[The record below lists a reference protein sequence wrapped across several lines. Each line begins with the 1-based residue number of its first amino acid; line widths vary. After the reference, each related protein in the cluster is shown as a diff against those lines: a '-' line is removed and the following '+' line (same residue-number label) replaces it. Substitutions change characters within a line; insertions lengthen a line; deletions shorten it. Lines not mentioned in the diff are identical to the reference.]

1 MGRGR
6 REHLLPVGEKRELI
20 ELGLKKELGLLEVF
34 CISSGAMISSGLF
47 ILPAL
52 AYSKVGPAVIISYA
66 IASLIAIP
74 TVLSKAELT
83 TAMPKTGGIFFMT
96 DRSMGPMMGTIG
108 GLSAWLSLAFKSAFA
123 LLGIGIFMS
132 LIGPFSGLTEI
143 QIKIVAAVI
152 CIIFGIVNILGV
164 KLASKF
170 QVWMVLALILILVV
184 YIIGGAFFLDTSNF
198 TPFTTGGTMPI
209 LSTAGLVFVSF
220 AGTTKIAAVA
230 GEVKK
235 PGRNLP
241 LGMMLSWGI
250 VSLLYLLTI
259 TVTIGVLDPTKIFDP
274 STGSLTLTPISDGG
288 SAMFG
293 IIGLTV
299 MSIAGLLAFIST
311 GNAGIL
317 AASRDPMAMGKD
329 ELLPKVFAQVSKR
342 GTPHV
347 SIAVTTLFMIIVIL
361 FLDLEQFVKTA
372 STLKL
377 TLFILANLSL
387 IFMREGNIKHY
398 RPKFKAPFYP
408 WIQIAGIIGYT
419 VLITQMGLFAIIT
432 TLIFILLGLVWYYI
446 YARGRIKREYALL
459 HVAERVMNIQKTDHL
474 LDEELRE
481 IMIERDEIKLEK
493 FLEKIDS
500 APVLDMNFFPSPDKF
515 TKKIAYAFADD
526 VGLFGSEFIKRFREK
541 PASSNIFQS
550 EDFLIISYEVDGID
564 TFEFGVVRAKKG
576 SLFSRGS
583 PPIHTAFLFITSKDM
598 ENLYLNSLM
607 WLVTAAERI
616 DFRSREWLENEDH
629 DDMRRIIG
637 EDLRLKLE
645 KMK

>member
-1 MGRGR
+1 M
-6 REHLLPVGEKRELI
+6 I
-20 ELGLKKELGLLEVF
+20 DLGLKKELGLMEVF

-52 AYSKVGPAVIISYA
+52 AYSKVGPAVIVSYA
-66 IASLIAIP
+66 IASLLAIP

-83 TAMPKTGGIFFMT
+83 TAMPKTGGMFFMT
-96 DRSMGPMMGTIG
+96 DRSMGPMMGTVG
-108 GLSAWLSLAFKSAFA
+108 GLAAWFSLAFKSAFA
-123 LLGIGIFMS
+123 LLGIGIFMTILS
-132 LIGPFSGLTEI
+132 PGLTDI
-143 QIKIVAAVI
+143 QIKLAATAI

-164 KLASKF
+164 KLAARF
-170 QVWMVLALILILVV
+170 QTWMVGALILILIG
-184 YIIGGAFFLDTSNF
+184 YIISGFFFIDRSHYQ
-198 TPFTTGGTMPI
+198 PFTTKGTMPI
-209 LSTAGLVFVSF
+209 ISTAGLVFVSF
-220 AGTTKIAAVA
+220 AGSTKIAAVA

-241 LGMMLSWGI
+241 LGMILAWGV
-250 VSLLYLLTI
+250 VSLLYILTI
-259 TVTIGVLDPTKIFDP
+259 TVTVGVLDPTEIYDP
-274 STGSLTLTPISDGG
+274 STGSISLTPVSDGG
-288 SAMFG
+288 GIIFG
-293 IIGLTV
+293 VIGLTI
-299 MSIAGLLAFIST
+299 MSFAGLLAFVTT

-317 AASRDPMAMGKD
+317 AASRPPMAMGKD
-329 ELLPKVFAQVSKR
+329 ELLPGIFSRVSKR

-347 SIAVTTLFMIIVIL
+347 SIMVTTLFMIAVIL

-377 TLFILANLSL
+377 TLFILANFSL
-387 IFMREGNIKHY
+387 IFMREGNMKHY

-408 WIQIAGIIGYT
+408 WIQAAGIVGYAL
-419 VLITQMGLFAIIT
+419 LITQMGWFPIIT
-432 TLIFILLGLVWYYI
+432 ATVFVLLGLGWYFV

-459 HVAERVMNIQKTDHL
+459 HVAERVMNIKATDNL

-526 VGLFGSEFIKRFREK
+526 VGLFGNEFIKRFREK

-550 EDFLIISYEVDGID
+550 EDFIIISYEVDGRD
-564 TFEFGVVRAKKG
+564 TFEFGVIRTKKG
-576 SLFSRGS
+576 AMFSRNS
-583 PPIHTAFLFITSKDM
+583 PPINTAFLFITSRDM

-616 DFRSREWLENEDH
+616 DFRSQEWLEIEDH
-629 DDMRRIIG
+629 DRIREMMG
-637 EDLRLKLE
+637 EDLRKKLE